1 MSLMPRNLRAA
12 LLHGEYMKADASYRF
27 APLDVPHLRLLQEN
41 WDLIRLQL
49 AGDDVTKFD
58 VFDGLHFSHEKF
70 ERVLVKEG
78 LDAAWPR
85 TLKSRARRLDKET
98 WETMAGLNPDLEA
111 LHQLY
116 KTLKMPK
123 LNIACDPDGRNR
135 ILLGA
140 FGAITSRNTPGSDSR
155 GTFIFAPA
163 KWTRFL
169 IKPPEGR
176 AVAYIDWAC
185 QEYGIGA
192 ILSGDQNMLRSY
204 EAGDPYLSFAIL
216 AGAAPAG
223 ATKST
228 HPVDRKLYK
237 SATLAIGYGQTVWGF
252 CQKTRVSKP
261 VAERV
266 FRDYQRLYPRFLA
279 WREKQVDS
287 FGISLHL
294 STKLGWT
301 LHQGARVKP
310 NTVLNFT
317 AQATG
322 AEMLRLAVIEMMRR
336 GVRVCC
342 PIHDAV
348 LIEAPVNEI
357 DSAVAEARASMDVAS
372 VLFLGG
378 YKLRNEVDVF
388 RFPERF
394 FDKDGAE
401 TWCKVS
407 AIVETLKQ
415 SGVAAT

>member
-12 LLHGEYMKADASYRF
+12 LLHGEYMKADASYTF
-27 APLDVPHLRLLQEN
+27 APLDLSCLRLLQGN
-41 WDLIRLQL
+41 WDQVRLQL
-49 AGDDVTKFD
+49 AGDDVTSSD
-58 VFDGLHFSHEKF
+58 VFDGLRFSHQKF
-70 ERVLVKEG
+70 ERFLGRAG
-78 LDAAWPR
+78 LGAAWPR
-85 TLKSRARRLDKET
+85 TPKSETRCLDKET
-98 WETMAGLNPDLEA
+98 WETMTGLNPDLEA

-116 KTLKMPK
+116 KTLKMPR

-140 FGAITSRNTPGSDSR
+140 F
-155 GTFIFAPA
+155 IFAPA
-163 KWTRFL
+163 KWARFL

-176 AVAYIDWAC
+176 AIAYIDWSC

-204 EAGDPYLSFAIL
+204 EAGDPYMSFAIL

-223 ATKST
+223 ATKNT
-228 HPVDRKLYK
+228 HPADRKLYK

-266 FRDYQRLYPRFLA
+266 FRDYQRLYQRFLS

-287 FGISLHL
+287 FGISLRL
-294 STKLGWT
+294 STRLGWT
-301 LHQGARVKP
+301 LRQGARVKP
-310 NTVLNFT
+310 NTILNFT

-322 AEMLRLAVIEMMRR
+322 AEMLRLAVTEMVRR
-336 GVRVCC
+336 GVQVCC

-348 LIEAPVNEI
+348 LIEAPLNEI
-357 DSAVAEARASMDVAS
+357 DSAVEKARASMDAAS
-372 VLFLGG
+372 ALLLDG

-407 AIVETLKQ
+407 AIVETLRQ
-415 SGVAAT
+415 SGLAPI